1 MTEAGFICPPSEC
14 GGYTVDIGNLS
25 GNGTGT
31 EAATTHAELD
41 SFELLDLMNVLAYFS
56 MSLGRSR
63 VPQY

>member
-14 GGYTVDIGNLS
+14 GGYTVDTDNLTAAIAM
-25 GNGTGT
+25 NRT

-56 MSLGRSR
+56 MSLGRR
-63 VPQY
+63 

>member
-14 GGYTVDIGNLS
+14 GGYTLDTGNLS
-25 GNGTGT
+25 AAVLGNGTGT

-56 MSLGRSR
+56 MSLGRR
-63 VPQY
+63 